1 MPEPL
6 KHSDIMAIADK
17 AAPISAESV
26 YRIVESSVS
35 KKTAVLEKKI
45 DALTAMVEELTKSLK
60 KTK

>member
-1 MPEPL
+1 
-6 KHSDIMAIADK
+6 MAIADK

-35 KKTAVLEKKI
+35 KKTAILEKKI
-45 DALTAMVEELTKSLK
+45 DALMTMVEELTKSLK